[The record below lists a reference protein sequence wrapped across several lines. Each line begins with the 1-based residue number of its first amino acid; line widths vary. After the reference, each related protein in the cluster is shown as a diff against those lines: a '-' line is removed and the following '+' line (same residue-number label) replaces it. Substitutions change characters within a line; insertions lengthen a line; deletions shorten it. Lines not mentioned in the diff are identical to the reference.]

1 MAQKTATV
9 KLKKPNTEEA
19 TARILSG
26 TLQTNLENTISVDVD
41 NTQAY
46 YSERYGWTLRRKR
59 IPKVET
65 N

>member
-26 TLQTNLENTISVDVD
+26 TPQINLENTISVDIN

-46 YSERYGWTLRRKR
+46 YSERYGWTLRRT
-59 IPKVET
+59 I
-65 N
+65 

>member
-26 TLQTNLENTISVDVD
+26 TPQINLENTISVDIN

-59 IPKVET
+59 IPEVET